1 MASRYRRQRWAAAPL
16 ASVIAASAF
25 LAGVHTHAWLADD
38 LAAEAA
44 HVPLSVIAD
53 PDAPAPE
60 EHWHS
65 GTTVEQ
71 DPCIACLLCHQP
83 AFFGHAFVVARFVYA
98 ARITLACGQALV
110 PVQSNSPS
118 ARAPP
123 FTC

>member
-1 MASRYRRQRWAAAPL
+1 MASRYRRKRWAAAPL

-25 LAGVHTHAWLADD
+25 LAGMHTHAWLADD

-60 EHWHS
+60 QHWHS
-65 GTTVEQ
+65 GTTIKQE
-71 DPCIACLLCHQP
+71 PCAACLLSHTP
-83 AFFGHAFVVARFVYA
+83 AFLGFVFEVVAVVDVVRVA
-98 ARITLACGQALV
+98 VASWRAPVALQ
-110 PVQSNSPS
+110 PRPAS